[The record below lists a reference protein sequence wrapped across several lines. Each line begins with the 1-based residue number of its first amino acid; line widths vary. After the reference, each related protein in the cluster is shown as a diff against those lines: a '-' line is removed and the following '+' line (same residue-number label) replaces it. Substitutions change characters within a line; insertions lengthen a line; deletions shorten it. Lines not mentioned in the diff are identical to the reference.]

1 MSDDVVKGSLFKLAQ
16 KMWARRK
23 WLVISVFAA
32 SFAAVLSLVT
42 FLPDMYQS
50 TATVLVERE
59 QIPDTVVRPAAGAE
73 VETRLKTISEQILSR
88 SRLQEMINL
97 FGLYP
102 DLKGKTPVETVVE
115 QMRRDIHL
123 EIKGAEGGVS
133 PRTTV
138 AFALSYRGRNP
149 QTVAAVANT
158 LASFYIEENWRT
170 RGRQATEAAEFF
182 KVQLDEMRKRL
193 EEQERQTSEVRR
205 RHPGQLPQQAQANLV
220 TLERLNMQLRL
231 NMERLTRVVERR
243 EALAKQLADAL
254 PYGSLGGGPGVKGE
268 RISKLRQ
275 ELMELRTRFSDKY
288 PDIIRLKTE
297 IAALEHE
304 TGEMNPD
311 GGPRANPEA
320 SPTVQRSRQALEE
333 VETEIQSIKGEEK
346 HLEQAITA
354 YQRRIERAP
363 TQEQEFPEL
372 LREYETT
379 KDLYSSLLRRYADA
393 QRVESWEARQRG
405 EKFRIL
411 DPAVPANHPTA
422 PNRVRLLL
430 MGLAFSFGI
439 AAGAVMLA
447 EQIDST
453 FHTVDDLRSFTKAPV
468 LVSIPRIA
476 TEGDTDRRWQLM
488 RLGLAAATV
497 GLLLIIGASYYIA
510 HENEEMVRL
519 LMRSGRS

>member
-1 MSDDVVKGSLFKLAQ
+1 MGDDVVKVSPFELAQ
-16 KMWARRK
+16 TVWARRK
-23 WLVISVFAA
+23 WLATLVFGA
-32 SFAAVLSLVT
+32 SFAAALSLVT
-42 FLPDMYQS
+42 FLPDLYQS

-59 QIPDTVVRPAAGAE
+59 QVPETVVRPAAGGE

-88 SRLQEMINL
+88 SRLQELINL

-102 DLKGKTPVETVVE
+102 DLKGKTPAETVVE
-115 QMRRDIHL
+115 QMRRDIRL
-123 EIKGAEGGVS
+123 ELKGAESGGS
-133 PRTTV
+133 PHATV

-149 QTVAAVANT
+149 QTVAVVANT
-158 LASFYIEENWRT
+158 LASFYIEENWKT

-193 EEQERQTSEVRR
+193 EEQERRTSAVRR

-243 EALAKQLADAL
+243 EALAKQLTDAL
-254 PYGSLGGGPGVKGE
+254 PYGSLGGGPGAKGE

-288 PDIIRLKTE
+288 PDVIRLKTE
-297 IAALEHE
+297 IAALEREPGE
-304 TGEMNPD
+304 TNPD
-311 GGPRANPEA
+311 RRPRTDPEA
-320 SPTVQRSRQALEE
+320 SPAVQRLRQALEE

-346 HLEQAITA
+346 NLHQAIAA
-354 YQRRIERAP
+354 YQRRIESAP

-372 LREYETT
+372 LREYEST
-379 KDLYSSLLRRYADA
+379 KDLYSSLLRRYSDA
-393 QRVESWEARQRG
+393 QRVESWEARQQG

-422 PNRVRLLL
+422 PNRFRLIL
-430 MGLAFSFGI
+430 MALALSFGI
-439 AAGAVMLA
+439 AAGAVVLT

-453 FHTVDDLRSFTKAPV
+453 FHTVDDLRSFTRVPV

-476 TEGDTDRRWQLM
+476 TEGDSARRRQLI
-488 RLGLAAATV
+488 RIGLAAATV
-497 GLLLIIGASYYIA
+497 GLLLIIGASYYVA
-510 HENEEMVRL
+510 HENEEIVRL
-519 LMRSGRS
+519 LTRSGRS